1 MVYMVLDQLKAMSDD
16 FYYTEDHILFLLDKY
31 RAFLLKQKYRT
42 PKSVILNSNFM
53 TVNFIIPSEGNF
65 DIPGVSI
72 LEIATPRIQNSLSW
86 NYCSPERFPFV
97 GNNKFLK
104 SINYF
109 TIDQGVFKT
118 KVIKEKEN
126 ASRGFAISLDLKAVF
141 ESPTSVYKYLEK
153 DPIDEIFPLEE
164 ALISPLLEIVSKD
177 LSQNQYKPE
186 DKVNNATDDFG
197 KIGMVATQ
205 NQKQQ

>member
-53 TVNFIIPSEGNF
+53 TIEVAASPKGNF

-72 LEIATPRIQNSLSW
+72 LEIATPRIQNDPSW

-104 SINYF
+104 SIKYF

-118 KVIKEKEN
+118 KIIKENPDELFMIPLN
-126 ASRGFAISLDLKAVF
+126 LKAVF

-205 NQKQQ
+205 NEKQQ

>member
-53 TVNFIIPSEGNF
+53 TIEVAASPKGNF

-72 LEIATPRIQNSLSW
+72 LEIATPRIPDDPSW

-97 GNNKFLK
+97 GNNKFLQ
-104 SINYF
+104 SIKYF
-109 TIDQGVFKT
+109 TVDQGVFKT
-118 KVIKEKEN
+118 KPDEEN
-126 ASRGFAISLDLKAVF
+126 FDSPIRIPLKLKAVF
-141 ESPTSVYKYLEK
+141 ESPTSVYKYLKK

-186 DKVNNATDDFG
+186 DKLNNATDDFG

-205 NQKQQ
+205 NEKQQ

>member
-53 TVNFIIPSEGNF
+53 IMGVAASSEGTF
-65 DIPGVSI
+65 DIPGISI
-72 LEIATPRIQNSLSW
+72 LEIATPRIQDDPSW

-104 SINYF
+104 SIKYF

-118 KVIKEKEN
+118 KLTGEKEN
-126 ASRGFAISLDLKAVF
+126 SEYPIMTPLNLKAVF

-186 DKVNNATDDFG
+186 DKINNATDDFG

-205 NQKQQ
+205 NEKQQ